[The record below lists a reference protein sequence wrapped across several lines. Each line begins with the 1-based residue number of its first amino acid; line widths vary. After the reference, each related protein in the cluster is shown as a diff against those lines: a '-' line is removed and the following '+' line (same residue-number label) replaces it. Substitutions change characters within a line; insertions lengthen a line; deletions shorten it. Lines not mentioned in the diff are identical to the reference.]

1 MLFFQNVK
9 MFVLLAINKQKLEYV
24 FSFWANA
31 TKTDF
36 LYKNSLNL
44 NQTSLVDT
52 FALMKNNFF

>member
-1 MLFFQNVK
+1 